1 MTAAEWGKRLAAVRR
16 AHGLTQE
23 SLAEQLGVSR
33 QAVAKW
39 ERGASLP
46 GPGNLLALRR
56 CLGGALPE
64 PTGPAGEEHTAGE
77 AAGETAVLNGTG
89 ETAKAEP
96 RPAAKPAAPNDAG
109 EAAKAAAPAVG
120 ASPDPAAPN
129 GTGEKRKRHPWLVA
143 LAVLCV
149 VFCLISVVTYVFTAV
164 VGIYLLVVTVAAVAA
179 WAVVCK
185 VRGHSAAPALWGGLK
200 AVGVQLAALA
210 VAAVFAYFLWLAGA
224 GYRVDALVSL
234 TETAVRQYP
243 ALAER
248 IDDSTLMQ
256 ETPCALCIGGPVPG
270 ERITKRYLVAARG
283 VTGEPATHIR
293 TRDLRIRLTWQP
305 GDPDEM
311 QYYLIQ
317 CSGDWDFNIEVT
329 VTGPPEQQIDL
340 TALPDSQQTQAQWDT
355 DLQELWQTYG

>member
-1 MTAAEWGKRLAAVRR
+1 MESEKAKPNGKAVYGMTAAEWGRQLAAVRR
-16 AHGLTQE
+16 ARGWTQE
-23 SLAEQLGVSR
+23 SLAERVGVSR

-39 ERGASLP
+39 ERGAALP
-46 GPGNLLALRR
+46 GPGNLLALRQ
-56 CLGGALPE
+56 CLGDALPE
-64 PTGPAGEEHTAGE
+64 PPEPAGEGAAESAAVE
-77 AAGETAVLNGTG
+77 MPPAAGDA
-89 ETAKAEP
+89 AKAEA
-96 RPAAKPAAPNDAG
+96 PAAGASPEPAAPKG
-109 EAAKAAAPAVG
+109 RGKWRT
-120 ASPDPAAPN
+120 S
-129 GTGEKRKRHPWLVA
+129 RPWLVA

-149 VFCLISVVTYVFTAV
+149 VFCLISVVTYVFTALA
-164 VGIYLLVVTVAAVAA
+164 GAYLLLVTVAAVAA

-224 GYRVDALVSL
+224 GYRVDALVPL

-243 ALAER
+243 ALAQR

-270 ERITKRYLVAARG
+270 ERITKRYLVVARG
-283 VTGEPATHIR
+283 VTGEPAAHIR
-293 TRDLRIRLTWQP
+293 TRDFRIRLTWQP
-305 GDPDEM
+305 GGPDEM
-311 QYYLIQ
+311 QYYLVQ
-317 CSGDWDFNIEVT
+317 CSGDRDFNIEVT

>member
-1 MTAAEWGKRLAAVRR
+1 MTAAEWGRQLAAVRR
-16 AHGLTQE
+16 ARGWTQE
-23 SLAEQLGVSR
+23 SLAERVGVSR

-39 ERGASLP
+39 ERGAALP
-46 GPGNLLALRR
+46 GPGNLLALRQ
-56 CLGGALPE
+56 CLGDALPE
-64 PTGPAGEEHTAGE
+64 PPGPAGEGAAESAAVE
-77 AAGETAVLNGTG
+77 RPQAAGDA
-89 ETAKAEP
+89 AKAEA
-96 RPAAKPAAPNDAG
+96 PAAGVSPEPAAP
-109 EAAKAAAPAVG
+109 K
-120 ASPDPAAPN
+120 
-129 GTGEKRKRHPWLVA
+129 GTGKWRNSRPWLVA

-149 VFCLISVVTYVFTAV
+149 VFCLISVVTYVYTAV
-164 VGIYLLVVTVAAVAA
+164 AGLYLLRITVVAAAA

-185 VRGHSAAPALWGGLK
+185 VRGRSAAPALWGGLK

-224 GYRVDALVSL
+224 GYRVDALVPL

-243 ALAER
+243 ALAQR

-270 ERITKRYLVAARG
+270 ERITKRYLVVARG
-283 VTGEPATHIR
+283 VTGEPAAHIR
-293 TRDLRIRLTWQP
+293 TRDFRIRLTWQP
-305 GDPDEM
+305 GGPDEM
-311 QYYLIQ
+311 QYYLVQ
-317 CSGDWDFNIEVT
+317 CSGDRDFNIEVT

>member
-1 MTAAEWGKRLAAVRR
+1 MTAAEWGRQLAAVRR
-16 AHGLTQE
+16 ARGWTQE
-23 SLAEQLGVSR
+23 SLAERVGVSR

-39 ERGASLP
+39 ERGAALP
-46 GPGNLLALRR
+46 GPGNLLALRQ
-56 CLGGALPE
+56 CLGDALPE
-64 PTGPAGEEHTAGE
+64 PPEPAGEGAAESAAVETPP
-77 AAGETAVLNGTG
+77 AAGDA
-89 ETAKAEP
+89 AKAGA
-96 RPAAKPAAPNDAG
+96 PAAGVSPEPAAPKG
-109 EAAKAAAPAVG
+109 RGKWRT
-120 ASPDPAAPN
+120 S
-129 GTGEKRKRHPWLVA
+129 RPWLVA

-149 VFCLISVVTYVFTAV
+149 VFCLLSLVTYVFTAV
-164 VGIYLLVVTVAAVAA
+164 AGAYLLLVTVAAVAA

-185 VRGHSAAPALWGGLK
+185 VRGQSAAPALWGGLK
-200 AVGVQLAALA
+200 AVGVQLTALA
-210 VAAVFAYFLWLAGA
+210 VAAGFAYFVWLTGA
-224 GYRVDALVSL
+224 GYRVDALVPL
-234 TETAVRQYP
+234 TETVVRQYP

-270 ERITKRYLVAARG
+270 ERITKRYLVVARG

-293 TRDLRIRLTWQP
+293 TRDFRIRLTWKP
-305 GDPDEM
+305 GGPDEM

-317 CSGDWDFNIEVT
+317 CSGDRDFNIEVT

>member
-1 MTAAEWGKRLAAVRR
+1 MTAAEWGRQLAAVRR
-16 AHGLTQE
+16 ARGWTQE
-23 SLAEQLGVSR
+23 SLAERVGVSR

-39 ERGASLP
+39 ERGAALP
-46 GPGNLLALRR
+46 GPGNLLALRQ
-56 CLGGALPE
+56 CLGDALPE
-64 PTGPAGEEHTAGE
+64 PPGPAGEGAAESAAVE
-77 AAGETAVLNGTG
+77 MPPAAGDA
-89 ETAKAEP
+89 AKAEA
-96 RPAAKPAAPNDAG
+96 PAAD
-109 EAAKAAAPAVG
+109 
-120 ASPDPAAPN
+120 ASPDPAGAE
-129 GTGEKRKRHPWLVA
+129 GTGKAAEPPVPEKPAAPKGTGKGRKSRPWLVA

-149 VFCLISVVTYVFTAV
+149 VFCLISLVTYVFTAV
-164 VGIYLLVVTVAAVAA
+164 AGAYLLLVTVAAVAA

-185 VRGHSAAPALWGGLK
+185 VRGQSAAPALWGGLK
-200 AVGVQLAALA
+200 AVGVQVTALA
-210 VAAVFAYFLWLAGA
+210 VAAVFAYFVWLAGA
-224 GYRVDALVSL
+224 GYRVDALVPL
-234 TETAVRQYP
+234 TETVVRQYP

-293 TRDLRIRLTWQP
+293 TRDFRIRLTWQP
-305 GDPDEM
+305 GAPDEM
-311 QYYLIQ
+311 QYYLVQ

-355 DLQELWQTYG
+355 DLQELWQTFG

>member
-1 MTAAEWGKRLAAVRR
+1 MESDKAKPNGKAVYSMTAAEWGRQLAAARR
-16 AHGLTQE
+16 ALGWTQE
-23 SLAEQLGVSR
+23 SLAERVGVSR

-39 ERGASLP
+39 ERGTALP
-46 GPGNLLALRR
+46 GPGNLLALRQ
-56 CLGGALPE
+56 CLGDALPE
-64 PTGPAGEEHTAGE
+64 PPEPAGEGAAESAAVE
-77 AAGETAVLNGTG
+77 MPPAAGDA
-89 ETAKAEP
+89 AKAGA
-96 RPAAKPAAPNDAG
+96 PAAGASPEPAAP
-109 EAAKAAAPAVG
+109 K
-120 ASPDPAAPN
+120 
-129 GTGEKRKRHPWLVA
+129 GTGKGRKSRPWLVA

-149 VFCLISVVTYVFTAV
+149 VFCLLSLVTYVFTALA
-164 VGIYLLVVTVAAVAA
+164 GAYLLLVTVAAVAA

-185 VRGHSAAPALWGGLK
+185 VRGQSAAPALWGGLK
-200 AVGVQLAALA
+200 AVGVQLTALA
-210 VAAVFAYFLWLAGA
+210 VAAGFAYFIWLAGA

-248 IDDSTLMQ
+248 IDDSAMAQ

-270 ERITKRYLVAARG
+270 ERITKRYLVAAKG

-293 TRDLRIRLTWQP
+293 TRDFRIRLTWQP
-305 GDPDEM
+305 GGPDEM

-317 CSGDWDFNIEVT
+317 CSGDRDFNIEVT

-355 DLQELWQTYG
+355 DLQELWQTFG

>member
-1 MTAAEWGKRLAAVRR
+1 MTAAEWGRQLAAVRR
-16 AHGLTQE
+16 ARGWTQE
-23 SLAEQLGVSR
+23 SLAERVGVSR

-39 ERGASLP
+39 ERGAALP
-46 GPGNLLALRR
+46 GPGNLLALRQ
-56 CLGGALPE
+56 CLGDALPE
-64 PTGPAGEEHTAGE
+64 PPEPAGEGAAESAAVE
-77 AAGETAVLNGTG
+77 MPPAAGDA
-89 ETAKAEP
+89 AKAEA
-96 RPAAKPAAPNDAG
+96 PAAGVSPEPAAP
-109 EAAKAAAPAVG
+109 K
-120 ASPDPAAPN
+120 
-129 GTGEKRKRHPWLVA
+129 GTGKWRTSRPWLVA

-149 VFCLISVVTYVFTAV
+149 VFCLLSLVTYVFTAV
-164 VGIYLLVVTVAAVAA
+164 AGAYLLLVTVAAVAA

-185 VRGHSAAPALWGGLK
+185 VRGQSAAPALWGGLK
-200 AVGVQLAALA
+200 AVGVQVTALA
-210 VAAVFAYFLWLAGA
+210 VAAVFAYFVWLAGA
-224 GYRVDALVSL
+224 GYRVDALVPL
-234 TETAVRQYP
+234 TETVVRQYP

-270 ERITKRYLVAARG
+270 QRITKRYLVAARG

-293 TRDLRIRLTWQP
+293 TRDFRIRLTWRP

-317 CSGDWDFNIEVT
+317 CSGDRDFNIEVT